1 MNQVNRRFAHVC
13 CVGSSG
19 LAVLVVS
26 VTPGW
31 AGLPVPAPVVGV
43 TGPIGLAA
51 AVVAYG
57 GYLLFKR
64 LKHRG

>member
-1 MNQVNRRFAHVC
+1 M
-13 CVGSSG
+13 GSSG

-31 AGLPVPAPVVGV
+31 AGLPVPAPMVGV

>member
-1 MNQVNRRFAHVC
+1 MNQLSRRLAQVV

-26 VTPGW
+26 VTPSW